1 MPRQVPNNPIG
12 ESIHNKIKDYDI
24 NSRKAFYK
32 TISTEHKALYEK
44 YNTCIRGKNR
54 NPRYNGDIETAR
66 DEARKGMKALRE
78 KRTKEEISQQRK
90 PYDQKYNIKRRLN
103 KEQAAA
109 LIQRQF
115 RKNKQEQE
123 NKKEASKIAADILND
138 IIDIVP
144 KEAAKKKNRE
154 AVARHR
160 AKAKG
165 EAGEPPMTR
174 ARAKKVN

>member
-1 MPRQVPNNPIG
+1 
-12 ESIHNKIKDYDI
+12 
-24 NSRKAFYK
+24 
-32 TISTEHKALYEK
+32 
-44 YNTCIRGKNR
+44 
-54 NPRYNGDIETAR
+54 
-66 DEARKGMKALRE
+66 MKALRE

-109 LIQRQF
+109 QSPALIQRQF

-123 NKKEASKIAADILND
+123 NKKEELKIAADILND
-138 IIDIVP
+138 IIDVVP

-165 EAGEPPMTR
+165 EAGEPPKTR
-174 ARAKKVN
+174 ARAKKIN